1 MNKIPE
7 KHYFL
12 LFISPLSFA
21 FFRHLHILRRYGG
34 VAEWLKAHAWK
45 VCMRETVSR
54 VRIPPPPP
62 GSNATKSNIS
72 IISPPKILT
81 TIAAN
86 FNAEPD
92 DSFLTWKIIG
102 LKGLRNL
109 IDQYRCAITFHQNPQ
124 QRLNILI

>member
-1 MNKIPE
+1 
-7 KHYFL
+7 
-12 LFISPLSFA
+12 
-21 FFRHLHILRRYGG
+21 
-34 VAEWLKAHAWK
+34 
-45 VCMRETVSR
+45 MRETVSR

-86 FNAEPD
+86 FKAEPD

-102 LKGLRNL
+102 LKRQRVL
-109 IDQYRCAITFHQNPQ
+109 IEQFSCAIKFHQNQ
-124 QRLNILI
+124 HQRLNILIKMVLNLKWHAPKIGGSYARR